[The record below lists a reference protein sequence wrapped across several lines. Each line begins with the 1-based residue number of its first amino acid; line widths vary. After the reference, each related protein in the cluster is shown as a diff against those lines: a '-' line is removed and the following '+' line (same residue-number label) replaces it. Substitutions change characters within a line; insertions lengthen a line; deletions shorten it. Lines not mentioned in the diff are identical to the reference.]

1 MHTQNTQKLEKA
13 LKNAQQYQDTKVSL
27 SPVFANNVM
36 REIRRMQITYT
47 ENWMDRVEGM
57 LLPCASI
64 TGLATI
70 VLLLFGF
77 MTFSQIENEILTL
90 ISQDAT
96 GIVSI
101 QLLGL

>member
-13 LKNAQQYQDTKVSL
+13 LKNVQQYQDTKVSL

-47 ENWMDRVEGM
+47 ENWMDLMERM